1 MKIRFPALSEKC
13 HFQSYKISSRKV
25 NAHAYISAG
34 FLAKTEPG
42 TFMLLDKPNLVFTG
56 VSGDFIRAVET
67 EKLLENQDLSDQAV
81 LDSALKSLSSEIT
94 PDPDPRSSDPAFR
107 VGLVQA
113 LFYRLLIFNIVL
125 NFCLINFIFIAK
137 FVYFRFVLNFLGDK
151 VPSNLRSG
159 VQPLQRGVSHGVQE
173 FETDPSLYP
182 INKPVQKLEVS

>member
-42 TFMLLDKPNLVFTG
+42 TFMLLDKPKLVFTG

-125 NFCLINFIFIAK
+125 NFCLFNFIFIAK